1 MIGKKKCMS
10 LMLAGLWAWSAADAQ
25 TATYTNPVYGYD
37 SPDPTVQ
44 RDQEGNF
51 WCYATNCQT
60 RVSKDLVHW
69 TDVKDV
75 FTTPTWNGNGFA
87 VWAADVNYIDGRY
100 VMYYALAQWDNLT
113 ETGIGVAVGDTP
125 RKFTD
130 VGRMFRSTE
139 IGVTNSIDA
148 CYVEEE
154 EKKYLVWGSF
164 YGIYLAELTKD
175 GMAVKDYSRKTKIAG
190 NAFEG
195 SMVHKRGDYYY
206 LFASVG
212 TCCEGGKSTY
222 RTVVGRSRQ
231 LAGPYTDRRGGRML
245 DNHYTTVIKGNS
257 RWAGPG
263 HNSEIITD
271 DNGDDWIMYHCY
283 DAKNNFHGRLLMLD
297 KVTWDEAGWP
307 VVNDGFPSEEP
318 VPAPVFRQE

>member
-25 TATYTNPVYGYD
+25 TATYTNPVFGYD

-44 RDQEGNF
+44 RDREGNF

-75 FTTPTWNGNGFA
+75 FTTPTWNGNGFN

-125 RKFTD
+125 DKFTD

-148 CYVEEE
+148 CYVEEG

-164 YGIYLAELTKD
+164 HGIYLAELTKD
-175 GMAVKDYSRKTKIAG
+175 GMAVKDYSRKTRIAG

-206 LFASVG
+206 LFAS
-212 TCCEGGKSTY
+212 
-222 RTVVGRSRQ
+222 
-231 LAGPYTDRRGGRML
+231 
-245 DNHYTTVIKGNS
+245 
-257 RWAGPG
+257 
-263 HNSEIITD
+263 
-271 DNGDDWIMYHCY
+271 
-283 DAKNNFHGRLLMLD
+283 
-297 KVTWDEAGWP
+297 EA
-307 VVNDGFPSEEP
+307 DYLEYLE
-318 VPAPVFRQE
+318 